1 MSLTS
6 QYIHYLEISTSALGE
21 MNKNLF
27 SSRIVLPWGIM
38 LQPEK
43 MYQGV
48 SSQWAAHKAEGP
60 QDFGSYLRGFLQIV
74 SPSDVVSTHSH

>member
-1 MSLTS
+1 
-6 QYIHYLEISTSALGE
+6 
-21 MNKNLF
+21 
-27 SSRIVLPWGIM
+27 M

-60 QDFGSYLRGFLQIV
+60 QDSGSYLRGFLQIV
-74 SPSDVVSTHSH
+74 SATDVVSTHSH